1 LNFLA
6 GGFLKPIIKII
17 LYVLAGLIIIGI
29 VLYIFVFRYGSLA
42 VNPTPVTAKTTVNND
57 SLSGPGKFRLANGT
71 YNVKIESDGYVP
83 YITQV
88 NIKSAS
94 TLSIN
99 AVLKQT
105 PVPKKLYSQNI
116 NFLTK
121 GLEDSLLFLSNGG
134 KTLYR
139 MNNITTDKQDVI
151 PITPDTF
158 SDLTEI
164 NWSPDKNLAVMKK
177 NASTFLYDFKRYDLL
192 HQEISSWPDGVGE
205 VAWSPDGAYIA
216 YYFNPS
222 GGEKTIIRADKSN
235 SNQERLY
242 NLKDSEISDPKLVWS
257 ADGKY
262 IILVTDNIYLL
273 NVYTKELKKIVDQK
287 KVNDAVF
294 TPDSQSIIY
303 SNSKGLFLTDL
314 TGQIERNLEAITSTA
329 KIVFYSDT
337 KEFLA
342 AIPKT
347 GKSDSLLKINYET
360 GETKE
365 YYYDQSSATNFTNMV
380 ISSDKKTL
388 FYQNMSNLYSLDLS
402 ASEY

>member
-1 LNFLA
+1 M
-6 GGFLKPIIKII
+6 
-17 LYVLAGLIIIGI
+17 
-29 VLYIFVFRYGSLA
+29 YIFVFRYGTLA
-42 VNPTPVTAKTTVNND
+42 INSTPVTAKTIVNND
-57 SLSGPGKFRLANGT
+57 SITGPGKFRLTPGA
-71 YNVKIESDGYVP
+71 YNIIIESEGYVP
-83 YITQV
+83 YVTEV
-88 NIKSAS
+88 NIRSAS
-94 TLSIN
+94 TLSVN
-99 AVLKQT
+99 VGLKQT
-105 PVPKKLYSQNI
+105 PVPNKLYSQNI

-139 MNNITTDKQDVI
+139 MNNITADKQDVI

-177 NASTFLYDFKRYDLL
+177 GVSTFLYDFKRYDLL
-192 HQEISSWPDGVGE
+192 HQEISDWPEGVGE
-205 VAWSPDGAYIA
+205 VAWSPDGTHIA

-235 SNQERLY
+235 GNQERLY
-242 NLKDSEISDPKLVWS
+242 NLKDSEISNPKLVWS

-262 IILVTDNIYLL
+262 IMLITNNIYLL

-287 KVNDAVF
+287 NVSDAVF

-303 SNSKGLFLTDL
+303 SNSNGLFLTDL
-314 TGQIERNLEAITSTA
+314 TGQTERNLEAMVSTA
-329 KIVFYSDT
+329 KIVFYPDS
-337 KEFLA
+337 KEFIA

-347 GKSDSLLKINYET
+347 GKSDSLFKINYET
-360 GETKE
+360 GERKE
-365 YYYDQSSATNFTNMV
+365 YYYDQSMPTNFTNMV

-388 FYQNMSNLYSLDLS
+388 YYQNMSNLYSLDLS